1 MDEPKID
8 ATRKSLNVAIPE
20 GHLALDSSVL
30 IEMLNASELGSMVNN
45 AIVAGTIVPH
55 TSFVNI
61 AEAGY
66 ILCRRI
72 GHEIVKRSMESLL
85 SSGYLSVEE
94 DKSIHS
100 IASELKCERAIS
112 LPDCYTFAVAE
123 VTSSKPIFVSR
134 ERELIKEIDR
144 KPFKVEPLFLT

>member
-1 MDEPKID
+1 M
-8 ATRKSLNVAIPE
+8 RKNLNAVIPE

-30 IEMLNASELGSMVNN
+30 IEMLDASELGSKIDN
-45 AIVAGTIVPH
+45 AIVVGTVVPH
-55 TSFVNI
+55 TSLVNI
-61 AEAGY
+61 AEVGY

-72 GHEIVKRSMESLL
+72 GHDLAKRSIEALL

-94 DKSIHS
+94 DNSIHL
-100 IASELKCERAIS
+100 IASDLKCERAIS

-123 VTSSKPIFVSR
+123 VTSSRPVFVSK
-134 ERELIKEIDR
+134 EHELLKEIDR